1 MSIMFFW
8 PDFSIIII
16 AIFPLMLNMMIE
28 EPWCASFDKAAN
40 PATMPLITTPTSC
53 NYMSVHFFL
62 QFCIF
67 NESGE
72 VKAWW
77 ATVFENFSQGFYLLL
92 KKKYKYLVK
101 VKALIRKKNIDHISL
116 TKTKFLFIYLF
127 FFIQDR
133 NIVFPKFFLFMICS
147 DDVSVK
153 CHLI

>member
-16 AIFPLMLNMMIE
+16 AIFPIMLNMMIE

-92 KKKYKYLVK
+92 KKKIQIFSQGQSSYKKEEY
-101 VKALIRKKNIDHISL
+101 RPHISL

-127 FFIQDR
+127 IFYTR
-133 NIVFPKFFLFMICS
+133 
-147 DDVSVK
+147 
-153 CHLI
+153 